1 MKYTLLLILTLLLI
15 SCSKNEKAENI
26 RHTVELAIKN
36 DAKMMNEII
45 REFNNNKVNGIDNS
59 KKLLK
64 MYHEATKTHLVC
76 KDLIIKL
83 DDIDSCINLKKE
95 ALDYF
100 NFTEFFLIDFIKP
113 MATLSFKELQGNEE
127 LQKKMTERLAESIEV
142 SKKMSDKILE
152 FCKEHNLE
160 MEISVYEG
168 EKFSKQV
175 EELKNNL

>member
-1 MKYTLLLILTLLLI
+1 MKHIYFLILSLLLIG
-15 SCSKNEKAENI
+15 CSKNENAENI
-26 RHTVELAIKN
+26 RYTVELAIKN
-36 DAKMMNEII
+36 DAKMMNKII
-45 REFNNNKVNGIDNS
+45 IEFNSDKVNEIDNS

-64 MYHEATKTHLVC
+64 MYHEATKTNSVC

-83 DDIDSCINLKKE
+83 NDIDSNINLKKE
-95 ALDYF
+95 AIDYF
-100 NFTEFFLIDFIKP
+100 DFSEKFLVDFIKP
-113 MATLSFKELQGNEE
+113 MATLSFERLQGNRE
-127 LQKKMTERLAESIEV
+127 LQKKMAERLAESIEV

-175 EELKNNL
+175 EKLKNNL